1 MIKYLLLAM
10 VTSHQDGCV
19 IQVRYMKLAYIKL
32 IVLKIN
38 VYLKQFQNLLLK
50 YIQKRNFIKFY
61 CRIVPNL
68 TSLCLILCE

>member
-19 IQVRYMKLAYIKL
+19 IQVRYMKLEYIKL

-50 YIQKRNFIKFY
+50 YI
-61 CRIVPNL
+61 
-68 TSLCLILCE
+68 